1 MPSRVPPNIELPSDM
16 EDQQRRALTEILSK
30 HAEQINHTA
39 FDITTIS
46 SATIVA
52 HDVVLIDATGTATV
66 VATLVPAKDWRD
78 KVMRIKVISSTGIGL
93 IAAQSGETIDGT
105 ATASISGSLHCFQL
119 VSNGDN
125 WFIV

>member
-78 KVMRIKVISSTGIGL
+78 KVMRIKIISSTATKFMRL
-93 IAAQSGETIDGT
+93 HVAQPLSST
-105 ATASISGSLHCFQL
+105 
-119 VSNGDN
+119 N
-125 WFIV
+125 